1 MKRRTIRIA
10 NRHGFTLI
18 EILVALG
25 IGMFMLAAIYA
36 VINHAQRSSTGIERK
51 VVAQQDERSAL
62 ELMAMEIRMAS
73 YNLFQTTGNWQNTT
87 CTGASANQ
95 TWKGIQDATPFS
107 IVVEMDIA
115 GNATVPNEGNCSIDN
130 NPACMTDADEVIRYR
145 YIPLELYITRTSNCG
160 AEQAFLGDT
169 AASGNPRTVRVI
181 NDLNGNGVYD
191 AGVDIPVFRYFDGQ
205 GAEILPAALPV
216 SIPDIRR
223 IEITLVVETENVDP
237 NTNTR
242 RRMTYST
249 SVIPRNHAPNFN

>member
-1 MKRRTIRIA
+1 MNKIERRIT
-10 NRHGFTLI
+10 NKDGFTLI
-18 EILVALG
+18 ELMVALG
-25 IGMFMLAAIYA
+25 IGIFMMMAIYG
-36 VINHAQRSSTGIERK
+36 VINHAQRSSSGIERK

-73 YNLFQTTGNWQNTT
+73 YNQFSTTGNWLNSNT
-87 CTGASANQ
+87 CIGAAGNQ
-95 TWKGIQDATPFS
+95 TWKGIQEATPFS
-107 IVVEMDIA
+107 ITVEMDINDNCTIN
-115 GNATVPNEGNCSIDN
+115 GNPV
-130 NPACMTDADEVIRYR
+130 CMTDADEVIRYR
-145 YIPLELYITRTSNCG
+145 YVPGDFYIARSSNCV
-160 AEQAFLGDT
+160 EQVFLGDT

-205 GAEILPAALPV
+205 GAEILPASLPA

-237 NTNTR
+237 NTGVR

-249 SVIPRNHAPNFN
+249 SVIPRNHLPSLN